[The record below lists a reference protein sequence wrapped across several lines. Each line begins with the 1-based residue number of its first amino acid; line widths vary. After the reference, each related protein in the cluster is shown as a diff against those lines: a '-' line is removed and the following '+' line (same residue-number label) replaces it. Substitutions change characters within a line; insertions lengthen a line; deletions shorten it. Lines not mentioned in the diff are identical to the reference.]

1 MATLIE
7 NAPPVAKSRRRVNQI
22 ILLGAVAL
30 ILNALFNHFVTDAS
44 KLNKTLKVGN
54 PFPAFSFTTLGGLPV
69 TEKDFIGKPTV
80 YYFFA
85 SWCPCS
91 HQSMTLIKKM
101 YAENGKSG
109 LSMLGVGIQDSSTG
123 LAQFVKLHKI
133 EFPAVTENGPT
144 LAHEAGV
151 EITPTTVFV
160 DETGIIRYA
169 HVGKIERY
177 EQIMEGL
184 DKILKKPAASASLHL
199 HATAR
204 TFFPSEDL
212 LIRDAIPFLPLGKGE
227 WREAARGFNL
237 TLDRFFTSLRFV
249 QSDNIAKVMNYAK
262 VSLVKSGF
270 GRQPGL
276 PAGTV

>member
-7 NAPPVAKSRRRVNQI
+7 NAPLATKSRRRVNQI
-22 ILLGAVAL
+22 ILLGALAL

-54 PFPAFSFTTLGGLPV
+54 PFPAFSFTTMSGSPV
-69 TEKDFIGKPTV
+69 SEKDFIGKPTV

-91 HQSMTLIKKM
+91 HQSMSLIKKM

-109 LSMLGVGIQDSSTG
+109 LSMLAVGIQDSSTG
-123 LAQFVKLHKI
+123 LAQFAKLHKI
-133 EFPAVTENGPT
+133 EFPVITENGPA

-160 DETGIIRYA
+160 DGEGVIQYA

-177 EQIMEGL
+177 EQITEGL
-184 DKILKKPAASASLHL
+184 NKILKKPV
-199 HATAR
+199 
-204 TFFPSEDL
+204 
-212 LIRDAIPFLPLGKGE
+212 
-227 WREAARGFNL
+227 
-237 TLDRFFTSLRFV
+237 TS
-249 QSDNIAKVMNYAK
+249 S
-262 VSLVKSGF
+262 S
-270 GRQPGL
+270 PGVL
-276 PAGTV
+276 AGAV

>member
-1 MATLIE
+1 MATLTE
-7 NAPPVAKSRRRVNQI
+7 NPPPAAKSRRRVNQI

-54 PFPAFSFTTLGGLPV
+54 PFPAFSFTTMSGSPIS
-69 TEKDFIGKPTV
+69 EKDFAGKPTV

-109 LSMLGVGIQDSSTG
+109 LSMLAVGIQDSSTG
-123 LAQFVKLHKI
+123 LAQFIKLHKI
-133 EFPAVTENGPT
+133 EFPAITENGPT
-144 LAHEAGV
+144 LAHETGV

-160 DETGIIRYA
+160 DEAGIIRYA

-177 EQIMEGL
+177 EQITEGL
-184 DKILKKPAASASLHL
+184 DKILKK
-199 HATAR
+199 HATSTSSR
-204 TFFPSEDL
+204 L
-212 LIRDAIPFLPLGKGE
+212 LTGA
-227 WREAARGFNL
+227 
-237 TLDRFFTSLRFV
+237 V
-249 QSDNIAKVMNYAK
+249 
-262 VSLVKSGF
+262 
-270 GRQPGL
+270 
-276 PAGTV
+276 